1 MADSQ
6 WRIVNHLLFA
16 IRHAKRPS
24 ATRRYMHSS
33 LIDRLPLSRTAR
45 GRLLAL
51 LSTASVSSIFIVSKW
66 ALNSLDQATF
76 STWWYGATVIVAI
89 LYQWV
94 RRRPGLRASFP
105 ARGYWPI
112 VALGLISGFSTVFF
126 FSAIKLIDPAVASFF
141 DRSETV
147 FAILFGLWLFG
158 ERFMRIELAGM
169 AVLFAG
175 VVVLTYAGGQ
185 MVALGAVLVF
195 AANLLYALGLAL
207 VKSRLQ
213 EIDAGALTGL
223 RAVFGLPILIGYA
236 VIAGGWHVPT
246 LTQIVGIFVGAF
258 VGPFIGHMLYYRSLR
273 YIDLSKASLLHASQP
288 LFVAFFGR
296 LVFGTL
302 PDARQWFGGALVLL
316 GVYLLLVGRPRP
328 ATENA

>member
-1 MADSQ
+1 MPS
-6 WRIVNHLLFA
+6 L
-16 IRHAKRPS
+16 HA
-24 ATRRYMHSS
+24 S
-33 LIDRLPLSRTAR
+33 LIDRLPLNPTAR
-45 GRLLAL
+45 GNLLAL
-51 LSTASVSSIFIVSKW
+51 LSTASVASIFIVSKW

-76 STWWYGATVIVAI
+76 STWWYGATIVVAI

-105 ARGYWPI
+105 VHGYWPV

-147 FAILFGLWLFG
+147 FAVLIGLWLFG
-158 ERFMRIELAGM
+158 ERFMRIELVGM
-169 AVLFAG
+169 ATLLAG
-175 VVVLTYAGGQ
+175 VVALTYAGGRV
-185 MVALGAVLVF
+185 VAQGAMLVF

-213 EIDAGALTGL
+213 AMDTGALTGL
-223 RAVFGLPILIGYA
+223 RALFGLPVLIGYA
-236 VIAGGWHVPT
+236 LIAGGWHVPT
-246 LTQIVGIFVGAF
+246 PTQIVGIFVGAF
-258 VGPFIGHMLYYRSLR
+258 LGPFLGHMLYYRSLR

-288 LFVAFFGR
+288 LFVSFFGL

-302 PDARQWFGGALVLL
+302 PDPRQWFGGALVLL
-316 GVYLLLVGRPRP
+316 GVYLLLAGRPQPR
-328 ATENA
+328 